1 MAKKRIAL
9 TIDEDVVEHF
19 KRRVA
24 SEGGKSLS
32 SLINHL
38 LTQLALNNS
47 IKPKKG

>member
-9 TIDEDVVEHF
+9 TIDEDIVEHF

-24 SEGGKSLS
+24 KDGSKSLS

-38 LTQLALNNS
+38 LTQQALADKL
-47 IKPKKG
+47 KKKA

>member
-9 TIDEDVVEHF
+9 TIDEDIVEHF

-38 LTQLALNNS
+38 LTQLAL
-47 IKPKKG
+47 KDKLKKKV